1 MASSNNNIMISR
13 ELQVTLQLAMTEAVN
28 RRHEFVQLEHLL
40 FAMLHDV
47 TTTTILKNCG
57 ADLDA
62 LRRKLTHYLDDQVER
77 MPKGEEVSPRY
88 AIGVQRAL
96 QRAALHVQS
105 AGRQEIT
112 GGNVLVAMFHESES
126 PAIFFLQEQGVTRF
140 DVINFISHGV
150 SKSGAEDDEDGDDSD
165 GKDSIEH
172 EGHEH
177 EGGGDEEGERKLSPS
192 KALNTYAINL
202 AKRAADGKIDPLVG
216 RKKELERAI
225 HVLLRRRKNNPVF
238 VGEAGVGK
246 TALAEGLALAIHNGD
261 VPEALKGVEIYALD
275 MGALLAGTRFRGDFE
290 QRLKAVIKAVVG
302 DSKRILFI
310 DEIHTIVGA
319 GAASGGTMDA
329 SNLLKPA
336 LASGDLRCIGST
348 TYQEYKRSFDKDK
361 ALARR
366 FQRIDVVEPTQDEAV
381 QILNGIKSYYE
392 KHHNVRYTNSAIR
405 LSVELSARYVN
416 DRFLPDKA
424 IDVMDEAGVAGHLRG
439 TGTSEPVTVGTRDV
453 ERTVA
458 RMAKIPERTVSATDR
473 GRLQTLDEDMKQ
485 AVFGQDEAINSVAR
499 AIKLARSGLS
509 HPDKPVGA
517 FLFAGPT
524 GVGKTEVARQLAK
537 VMGVEFIRFDMSEY
551 MERHTVSRL
560 IGAPPGYVGFDQ
572 GGLLTDAINK
582 TPHCVLL
589 LDEIE
594 KAHPDLFNILLQVMD
609 HATLTDN
616 NGRKADFRNVILVMT
631 TNAGAQELS
640 RAMIGFHGGL
650 GQGNPKG
657 VLERMF
663 SPEFRNRLSATIEFA
678 PLSPATMERVV
689 DKFIAELQERLDKQ
703 KVTLTVT
710 AGGQEVAG
718 GTRSRPALRRAAAGA
733 IDRERDRAR
742 AGGPGAVRQA
752 DERRQGD
759 GGPRRRQAGVHVR
772 AESREAARAGGV
784 SEEYNCVTTE
794 ASGRFPWRLCV
805 FGDQMLGDDA

>member
-1 MASSNNNIMISR
+1 MPPSNNIMISR
-13 ELQVTLQLAMTEAVN
+13 ELQVTLQLAMTEAAN
-28 RRHEFVQLEHLL
+28 RRHEYVCLEHLL
-40 FAMLHDV
+40 YAMIHDV
-47 TTTTILKNCG
+47 TASHILKRCG
-57 ADLDA
+57 ANLEV
-62 LRRKLTHYLDDQVER
+62 LGRKLERYLNDQVEP
-77 MPKGEEVSPRY
+77 MPPGETAAPRY
-88 AIGVQRAL
+88 ALGVQRAL
-96 QRAALHVQS
+96 QRAAVHTQS
-105 AGRQEIT
+105 AGRHEIN
-112 GGNVLVAMFHESES
+112 GASVLVAMFQEAES
-126 PAIFFLQEQGVTRF
+126 PALFFLQEQGVARF

-150 SKSGAEDDEDGDDSD
+150 SKVGEDELRDAGGVDEDADEEDEEHADSD
-165 GKDSIEH
+165 S
-172 EGHEH
+172 
-177 EGGGDEEGERKLSPS
+177 EEDGERKLSPS
-192 KALNTYAINL
+192 KALQTYAINL
-202 AKRAADGKIDPLVG
+202 TERAAQGKIDPLVG
-216 RKKELERAI
+216 RKNELERAI

-246 TALAEGLALAIHNGD
+246 TALAEGLALAIHHGQ
-261 VPEALKGVEIYALD
+261 VPPALKGVELYGLD

-290 QRLKAVIKAVVG
+290 QRLKAVIKAVAG
-302 DSKRILFI
+302 NPKRILFI

-319 GAASGGTMDA
+319 GAASGSTMDA

-336 LASGDLRCIGST
+336 LASGELRCIGST
-348 TYQEYKRSFDKDK
+348 TYQEYKRSFDRDK

-366 FQRIDVVEPTQDEAV
+366 FQRIDVPEPSQEETVE
-381 QILNGIKSYYE
+381 ILDGLKSYYE
-392 KHHNVRYTNSAIR
+392 KHHNVRYTAPAIR
-405 LSVELSARYVN
+405 LAVELSGRYIN

-439 TGTSEPVTVGTRDV
+439 KGASEPVTVGVRDV

-473 GRLQTLDEDMKQ
+473 SRLQGLDEELKQ
-485 AVFGQDEAINSVAR
+485 AVFGQDAAIDAVAR
-499 AIKLARSGLS
+499 AIKLARSGLG
-509 HPDKPVGA
+509 HPDRPVGA

-631 TNAGAQELS
+631 TNAGAQELA
-640 RAMIGFHGGL
+640 RGTIGFQGGV
-650 GQGNPKG
+650 GMGNPKS
-657 VLERMF
+657 VIDRMF

-678 PLSPATMERVV
+678 PLSPPIIEMVV
-689 DKFIAELQERLDKQ
+689 DKFLAELQDRLDKQ
-703 KVTLTVT
+703 KV
-710 AGGQEVAG
+710 
-718 GTRSRPALRRAAAGA
+718 ALETTAAAKKWLAERGYDPRFGA
-733 IDRERDRAR
+733 RPLGRLIENEIAR
-742 AGGPGAVRQA
+742 VLADDVLFGRLTKGGKVIVDVA
-752 DERRQGD
+752 DGNLSFAYSDLSTKQPAPVG
-759 GGPRRRQAGVHVR
+759 
-772 AESREAARAGGV
+772 
-784 SEEYNCVTTE
+784 
-794 ASGRFPWRLCV
+794 
-805 FGDQMLGDDA
+805 

>member
-1 MASSNNNIMISR
+1 
-13 ELQVTLQLAMTEAVN
+13 
-28 RRHEFVQLEHLL
+28 
-40 FAMLHDV
+40 
-47 TTTTILKNCG
+47 
-57 ADLDA
+57 
-62 LRRKLTHYLDDQVER
+62 
-77 MPKGEEVSPRY
+77 
-88 AIGVQRAL
+88 
-96 QRAALHVQS
+96 
-105 AGRQEIT
+105 
-112 GGNVLVAMFHESES
+112 
-126 PAIFFLQEQGVTRF
+126 
-140 DVINFISHGV
+140 
-150 SKSGAEDDEDGDDSD
+150 
-165 GKDSIEH
+165 
-172 EGHEH
+172 
-177 EGGGDEEGERKLSPS
+177 
-192 KALNTYAINL
+192 
-202 AKRAADGKIDPLVG
+202 
-216 RKKELERAI
+216 
-225 HVLLRRRKNNPVF
+225 
-238 VGEAGVGK
+238 
-246 TALAEGLALAIHNGD
+246 
-261 VPEALKGVEIYALD
+261 

-439 TGTSEPVTVGTRDV
+439 TGTTEPVTVGTRDV
-453 ERTVA
+453 ERTIA

-572 GGLLTDAINK
+572 GGLLTDSINK

-650 GQGNPKG
+650 GQGDSKN

-663 SPEFRNRLSATIEFA
+663 SPEFRNRLSATIHFE
-678 PLSPATMERVV
+678 PLSPETMVRVV

-710 AGGQEVAG
+710 PAAKKWLAEHGHDPRFGARPLGRLIENEIARELADQVLFGKLTKGGKATADLDGDKLAFSYEPNQARQPAPVA
-718 GTRSRPALRRAAAGA
+718 
-733 IDRERDRAR
+733 
-742 AGGPGAVRQA
+742 
-752 DERRQGD
+752 
-759 GGPRRRQAGVHVR
+759 
-772 AESREAARAGGV
+772 
-784 SEEYNCVTTE
+784 
-794 ASGRFPWRLCV
+794 
-805 FGDQMLGDDA
+805 

>member
-1 MASSNNNIMISR
+1 MPPANNVMISR

-28 RRHEFVQLEHLL
+28 RRHEYVCLEHLL
-40 FAMLHDV
+40 YAMLHDV
-47 TTTTILKNCG
+47 TTSNILKQCG

-62 LRRKLTHYLDDQVER
+62 LRRKLEHYLDDQVER
-77 MPKGEEVSPRY
+77 LPKGEEVSPHY
-88 AIGVQRAL
+88 ALGVQRAL

-105 AGRQEIT
+105 SGRQEIT
-112 GGNVLVAMFHESES
+112 GGNVLVAMFHETES
-126 PAIFFLQEQGVTRF
+126 PAIFFLQEQDITRF

-150 SKSGAEDDEDGDDSD
+150 SKVGKDEDNDVGGTEEEGDS
-165 GKDSIEH
+165 E
-172 EGHEH
+172 EANA
-177 EGGGDEEGERKLSPS
+177 EGGEDGERKMSPS
-192 KALNTYAINL
+192 KALNTYAVNL

-216 RKKELERAI
+216 RKRELERAI

-246 TALAEGLALAIHNGD
+246 TALAEGLALAIHNNE
-261 VPEALKGVEIYALD
+261 VPPALRGVEIYALD

-302 DSKRILFI
+302 DSKKILFI

-319 GAASGGTMDA
+319 GSASGSTMDA

-348 TYQEYKRSFDKDK
+348 TYQEYKRSFDRDK

-366 FQRIDVVEPTQDEAV
+366 FQRIDVLEPSQEETV
-381 QILNGIKSYYE
+381 QILNGVKSYYE
-392 KHHNVRYTNSAIR
+392 KHHNVKYTASSIR
-405 LSVELSARYVN
+405 AAVELSSRYIN

-439 TGTSEPVTVGTRDV
+439 EGQTEPVSVGTRDM

-473 GRLQTLDEDMKQ
+473 SRLQSLEEELKQ
-485 AVFGQDEAINSVAR
+485 TVFGQDKAIEAVAR
-499 AIKLARSGLS
+499 SIKLSRSGLS

-537 VMGVEFIRFDMSEY
+537 VMGIEFLRFDMSEY

-616 NGRKADFRNVILVMT
+616 NGRKSDFRNVILVMT
-631 TNAGAQELS
+631 TNAGAQELA
-640 RAMIGFHGGL
+640 REMIGFQGG
-650 GQGNPKG
+650 GTHMGNPKNII
-657 VLERMF
+657 ERMF
-663 SPEFRNRLSATIEFA
+663 SPEFRNRLSAIIDFA
-678 PLSPATMERVV
+678 PLSPAVMELVV
-689 DKFIAELQERLDKQ
+689 EKFLHELQDRLDKQ
-703 KVTLTVT
+703 KVRLEVSAAAKKWLAQHGHDPRFGARPLGRLIENEIARTL
-710 AGGQEVAG
+710 ADEVLFGKLTKG
-718 GTRSRPALRRAAAGA
+718 GTTSVDLDDDKLTFAYAPTPSRQPAPVA
-733 IDRERDRAR
+733 
-742 AGGPGAVRQA
+742 
-752 DERRQGD
+752 
-759 GGPRRRQAGVHVR
+759 
-772 AESREAARAGGV
+772 
-784 SEEYNCVTTE
+784 
-794 ASGRFPWRLCV
+794 
-805 FGDQMLGDDA
+805 

>member
-1 MASSNNNIMISR
+1 MPPSNNNIMISR

-28 RRHEFVQLEHLL
+28 RRHEFVCLEHLL
-40 FAMLHDV
+40 YAMLHDV
-47 TTTTILKNCG
+47 TSSNILKHCG

-62 LRRKLTHYLDDQVER
+62 LRRKLAHYLDEQVER
-77 MPKGEEVSPRY
+77 MPKGEEVAPRY

-105 AGRQEIT
+105 AGRQEIA
-112 GGNVLVAMFHESES
+112 GGNVLVAMFHETES

-140 DVINFISHGV
+140 DAINYISHGV
-150 SKSGAEDDEDGDDSD
+150 SKIGVEDDSD
-165 GKDSIEH
+165 ADDSDAEKDSIEP
-172 EGHEH
+172 EEHEH
-177 EGGGDEEGERKLSPS
+177 ESGDEDSEKKISPS

-216 RKKELERAI
+216 RKKELERAV

-246 TALAEGLALAIHNGD
+246 TALAEGLALAIHKGD
-261 VPEALKGVEIYALD
+261 VPDALKGVEIYALD

-302 DSKRILFI
+302 NTKRILFI

-381 QILNGIKSYYE
+381 QILSGIKSYYE
-392 KHHNVRYTNSAIR
+392 KHHNVRYTSAAIK
-405 LSVELSARYVN
+405 SAVELSARYVN

-439 TGTSEPVTVGTRDV
+439 AGASDPVTVGTRDM

-458 RMAKIPERTVSATDR
+458 RMAKIPERTVSASDR
-473 GRLQTLDEDMKQ
+473 GRLATLDEDMKK

-572 GGLLTDAINK
+572 GGLLTDGINK

-640 RAMIGFHGGL
+640 RAMIGFHGGV

-678 PLSPATMERVV
+678 PLSPAVMERVV

-703 KVTLTVT
+703 KVTLS
-710 AGGQEVAG
+710 VAAPAKKWLAEHG
-718 GTRSRPALRRAAAGA
+718 HDPRFGARPLGRL
-733 IDRERDRAR
+733 IENEIAR
-742 AGGPGAVRQA
+742 VLA
-752 DERRQGD
+752 DEVLFGKLTKGGKAIVDLDGDKLAFTYEPNQARQ
-759 GGPRRRQAGVHVR
+759 PAPV
-772 AESREAARAGGV
+772 A
-784 SEEYNCVTTE
+784 
-794 ASGRFPWRLCV
+794 
-805 FGDQMLGDDA
+805 

>member
-1 MASSNNNIMISR
+1 MAASNNNIMISR
-13 ELQVTLQLAMTEAVN
+13 ELQVTLQLAMSEAVN
-28 RRHEFVQLEHLL
+28 RRHEFVCLEHLL

-47 TTTTILKNCG
+47 TTTAILKNCG
-57 ADLDA
+57 ADLDG
-62 LRRKLTHYLDDQVER
+62 LQRKLTHYLDEQVER
-77 MPKGEEVSPRY
+77 MPKAEEVSPRY

-96 QRAALHVQS
+96 QRAEMHVQS

-112 GGNVLVAMFHESES
+112 GGNVLVAMFPETQW
-126 PAIFFLQEQGVTRF
+126 PAIIYLQEQGVTRF
-140 DVINFISHGV
+140 YVINFISHGV
-150 SKSGAEDDEDGDDSD
+150 SKAGAEDDEGGEESD
-165 GKDSIEH
+165 KDSIDRDGSEH
-172 EGHEH
+172 E
-177 EGGGDEEGERKLSPS
+177 GGDEEGERKLSPS

-202 AKRAADGKIDPLVG
+202 AKRAADGKIDPLIG
-216 RKKELERAI
+216 RKQELERAV

-246 TALAEGLALAIHNGD
+246 TALAEGLALAIHRGD
-261 VPEALKGVEIYALD
+261 VPDALKGVEIYALD

-381 QILNGIKSYYE
+381 QILGGLKPYYE
-392 KHHNVRYTNSAIR
+392 KHHNVRYTNSALR
-405 LSVELSARYVN
+405 LAVELSARYIN

-439 TGTSEPVTVGTRDV
+439 AGTTEPVTVGTRDV

-473 GRLQTLDEDMKQ
+473 GRLQTLDEEMKQ
-485 AVFGQDEAINSVAR
+485 AVFGQDEAINAVAR
-499 AIKLARSGLS
+499 AIKLGRSGLG

-594 KAHPDLFNILLQVMD
+594 KAHPDLFSILLQVMD

-640 RAMIGFHGGL
+640 RAMIGFHGGT
-650 GQGNPKG
+650 GQGNPKN

-663 SPEFRNRLSATIEFA
+663 APEFRNRLSATIEFA
-678 PLSPATMERVV
+678 PLSPPVMERVV

-703 KVTLTVT
+703 KVALTVT
-710 AGGQEVAG
+710 PAAKKWLAEHGHDPRFGA
-718 GTRSRPALRRAAAGA
+718 RPLGRL
-733 IDRERDRAR
+733 IENEIAR
-742 AGGPGAVRQA
+742 VLA
-752 DERRQGD
+752 DEVLFGLLTKGGKATADLDGDKLAFSYEPNPARQ
-759 GGPRRRQAGVHVR
+759 PAPV
-772 AESREAARAGGV
+772 A
-784 SEEYNCVTTE
+784 
-794 ASGRFPWRLCV
+794 
-805 FGDQMLGDDA
+805 

>member
-1 MASSNNNIMISR
+1 
-13 ELQVTLQLAMTEAVN
+13 
-28 RRHEFVQLEHLL
+28 
-40 FAMLHDV
+40 
-47 TTTTILKNCG
+47 
-57 ADLDA
+57 
-62 LRRKLTHYLDDQVER
+62 
-77 MPKGEEVSPRY
+77 
-88 AIGVQRAL
+88 
-96 QRAALHVQS
+96 
-105 AGRQEIT
+105 
-112 GGNVLVAMFHESES
+112 MFHETES

-150 SKSGAEDDEDGDDSD
+150 SKAGAEDDEDGEESD
-165 GKDSIEH
+165 KDSVDH
-172 EGHEH
+172 DGHEH
-177 EGGGDEEGERKLSPS
+177 EGGDEEGERKLSPS

-216 RKKELERAI
+216 RKKELERAV

-246 TALAEGLALAIHNGD
+246 TALAEGLALAIHKGD
-261 VPEALKGVEIYALD
+261 VPDALKGVEIYALD

-405 LSVELSARYVN
+405 LAVELSARYIN

-439 TGTSEPVTVGTRDV
+439 AGTTEPVTVGTRDV

-594 KAHPDLFNILLQVMD
+594 KAHPDLFSILLQVMD

-640 RAMIGFHGGL
+640 RAMIGFHGGT

-663 SPEFRNRLSATIEFA
+663 APEFRNRLSATIEFA
-678 PLSPATMERVV
+678 PLSPPVMERVV

-703 KVTLTVT
+703 KVTLIVT
-710 AGGQEVAG
+710 PAAKKWLAEHGHDPRFGA
-718 GTRSRPALRRAAAGA
+718 RPLGRL
-733 IDRERDRAR
+733 IENEIAR
-742 AGGPGAVRQA
+742 VLA
-752 DERRQGD
+752 DEVLFGQLTKGGKATADLDGDKLAFSYEPNPARQ
-759 GGPRRRQAGVHVR
+759 PAPV
-772 AESREAARAGGV
+772 A
-784 SEEYNCVTTE
+784 
-794 ASGRFPWRLCV
+794 
-805 FGDQMLGDDA
+805 